1 MSPQLT
7 IPNDLP
13 VLLLLCLVEFSYPLG
28 VESRYAACSVFKSY
42 ETPHSYALESPV
54 VQSPILLPKI
64 IGGKLLD
71 LVTELGLLQ
80 WFE

>member
-13 VLLLLCLVEFSYPLG
+13 VLLLLRLVEFSDPLG
-28 VESRYAACSVFKSY
+28 VESRYTACSVFKAY

-64 IGGKLLD
+64 ISREFLD
-71 LVTELGLLQ
+71 LVTELGFLQ
-80 WFE
+80 WF